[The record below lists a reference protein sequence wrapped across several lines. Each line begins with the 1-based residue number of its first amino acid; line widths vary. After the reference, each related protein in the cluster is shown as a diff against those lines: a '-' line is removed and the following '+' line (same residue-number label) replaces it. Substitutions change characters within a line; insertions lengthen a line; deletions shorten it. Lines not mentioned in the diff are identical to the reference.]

1 MALYG
6 LKPVCEIQFSGFA
19 FQCFHQIENHAA
31 RYRLRS
37 QGRFHCQ
44 MVIRMPYGG
53 GVRALEHHTESEEQ
67 FYAHVPGLKMVIPS
81 GPRTARALLTSAIRD
96 PDPVVFFESKAL
108 YHAAKEAIPEDPETL
123 PIGRAQVVREGV
135 DLTLVAY
142 GAMLRV
148 AREAADVLQAEDRV
162 ETEVIDLLTIAP
174 LDRETI
180 VTSVGKTGRAVVV
193 HEAPRSFG
201 PGAEVAA
208 SIMEG
213 AFLHLEAPVS
223 RVTGDH
229 VQPGQTVK
237 VGAVLVT
244 FDEEGGRSPPPAPSP
259 TRAPSSSTPPTPAHV
274 GPVAA
279 TPATRRLAREL
290 GVDLRTV
297 RGGTG
302 PGGRVTDDDV
312 RAAAAGG
319 RQRAPSQPVA
329 ERPAPAPPT
338 VAKPLP
344 PVGVTPPALPKF
356 EQWGPVERQPL
367 SHLRRTIAER
377 MTLSATL
384 VPHVTHFDR
393 ADITELDAIIR
404 RNVEPARQRG
414 LTLTLTSFL
423 LKAAALALLE
433 HPQFNAS
440 LDPAAGELVLKRYY
454 HLGVA
459 VATDRGLIVPVIRD
473 VDRKALPELQ
483 RELAAL
489 AQRVREGKATLEDL
503 RGGTFTLTN
512 IGALGGTGAVPIINY
527 PEVAILGVARAREEP
542 VVLEGRIVPRVLLP
556 LSLTFDHRV
565 ADGADGARFA
575 TAIVRRLERPE
586 QLLLEW

>member
-1 MALYG
+1 MARAFLLPDLGEG
-6 LKPVCEIQFSGFA
+6 LTEAEIVKVLVQEGD
-19 FQCFHQIENHAA
+19 
-31 RYRLRS
+31 L
-37 QGRFHCQ
+37 
-44 MVIRMPYGG
+44 
-53 GVRALEHHTESEEQ
+53 VREDAPLLEVETDKATVE
-67 FYAHVPGLKMVIPS
+67 IPS
-81 GPRTARALLTSAIRD
+81 
-96 PDPVVFFESKAL
+96 
-108 YHAAKEAIPEDPETL
+108 
-123 PIGRAQVVREGV
+123 PI
-135 DLTLVAY
+135 
-142 GAMLRV
+142 
-148 AREAADVLQAEDRV
+148 
-162 ETEVIDLLTIAP
+162 
-174 LDRETI
+174 
-180 VTSVGKTGRAVVV
+180 TGR
-193 HEAPRSFG
+193 
-201 PGAEVAA
+201 
-208 SIMEG
+208 
-213 AFLHLEAPVS
+213 
-223 RVTGDH
+223 VTKIH
-229 VQPGQTVK
+229 VEPGQTVK

-244 FDEEGGRSPPPAPSP
+244 FDDAAEGRGGTPPRGATLARSAPPASQIATTSQHARAATAAAA
-259 TRAPSSSTPPTPAHV
+259 TRDV

-290 GVDLRTV
+290 GVDLRVV
-297 RGGTG
+297 RGTG
-302 PGGRVTDDDV
+302 PGGRVSDDDV

-319 RQRAPSQPVA
+319 RQPASPQPAA
-329 ERPAPAPPT
+329 ERPAPARPA
-338 VAKPLP
+338 VARPLAP
-344 PVGVTPPALPKF
+344 MGVTPPALPKF

-423 LKAAALALLE
+423 LKATAQALRE

-440 LDPAAGELVLKRYY
+440 LDPAAGELILKRYY

-459 VATDRGLIVPVIRD
+459 VATERGLIVPVIRD
-473 VDRKALPELQ
+473 VDRKPLPELQ

-503 RGGTFTLTN
+503 RGGTFTVTN

-565 ADGADGARFA
+565 ADGARFA
-575 TAIVRRLERPE
+575 AAIVRRLERPE